1 MMKNARSGYS
11 MVSTLVI
18 FCALFSGRVMAQAV
32 DAQID
37 TLVAKVSPKVQ
48 AWRRDIHQHPE
59 LGNREVRTAALVADH
74 LRALGLEVKTGVA
87 HTGVVALLRGG
98 RPGPVVALRADMDAL
113 PVTEQVDLPFASKV
127 RTLYNGVE
135 VGVMHA
141 CGHDAHTAILMGV
154 AEVLQ
159 GMQEDLAGTV
169 KFIFQPAE
177 EGPPAGEEGGARL
190 MVEEGVLE
198 NPKPDVIFGLHTFPA
213 PTGVI
218 GYRAG
223 GAMAGADNLHI
234 LVEGK
239 QTHGAVPWAGVD
251 PVVVAAQIVLG
262 LQLIPSRQLDSAKSA
277 TVISIGSIHG
287 GLRSNIIPDRVEMEG
302 TIRILDPSIR
312 KDVLRRVEQTAV
324 SIAESSGATATVT
337 VRPYAPVTYNDPA
350 LTAKMVPTLRRV
362 AGSGLREVPPLT
374 PSEDFAFFQEKIPGL
389 YFFLGINAEG
399 VGADEAAANHSPMF
413 YINEDAFPLGVEAL
427 STLVLDYMAL
437 AGK

>member
-1 MMKNARSGYS
+1 
-11 MVSTLVI
+11 MVMI
-18 FCALFSGRVMAQAV
+18 FIALFSCRLTAGTANVI
-32 DAQID
+32 ID
-37 TLVAKVSPKVQ
+37 TLVANVSPKVQ

-74 LRALGLEVKTGVA
+74 LRELGLEVETGVA

-127 RTLYNGVE
+127 RTLYNGAE

-154 AEVLQ
+154 ADVLQ

-239 QTHGAVPWAGVD
+239 QTHGAVPWAGID
-251 PVVVAAQIVLG
+251 PVVVASQIVLG

-302 TIRILDPSIR
+302 TIRILDPAIR

-324 SIAESSGATATVT
+324 SIAESSGASATVT

-362 AGSGLREVPPLT
+362 AGSGLLEVPPLT

-399 VGADEAAANHSPMF
+399 VGADEAAANHSPLF

-427 STLVLDYMAL
+427 SSLVLDYMAQ